1 MIKQKSPCPH
11 ASSQS
16 STFSKTLFYVVK
28 AYGFTTAHSTRDES
42 YEPQVDESPSYCCLG
57 VDLSCFSLDVLT
69 QLDEM
74 A

>member
-1 MIKQKSPCPH
+1 MIKQKSLCPH

-16 STFSKTLFYVVK
+16 STFSQTLFYVK
-28 AYGFTTAHSTRDES
+28 AYGFTTAHSTHDES
-42 YEPQVDESPSYCCLG
+42 YEPQVDESPLYCSLG
-57 VDLSCFSLDVLT
+57 VDLSCFLLDVLT